1 MWLKCIFPLDE
12 VNDSKKWRSL
22 CLEVTSSKS
31 FSYDSVIDGIERKT
45 DSWMFQNALG
55 ISLLILRKKWFF
67 LPRDGRKLHALFCHQ
82 YSHIFICIL
91 IDSLIY
97 ISTVRVWWGK
107 KQGWKKGRERKLNV
121 FHCLVEERK
130 MRGLKEN
137 RMGIFQTGPP
147 NFSLPIGEKMGEN
160 KSECGALK
168 SKDFFAIC
176 PFT

>member
-22 CLEVTSSKS
+22 YLEVTSSKL

-82 YSHIFICIL
+82 YSHIFICIS

-107 KQGWKKGRERKLNV
+107 KQGWKKGRERKLDV
-121 FHCLVEERK
+121 FYCLVEERK
-130 MRGLKEN
+130 MRGRKIGWAFSK
-137 RMGIFQTGPP
+137 RAHQIFLSQLERKWERI
-147 NFSLPIGEKMGEN
+147 S
-160 KSECGALK
+160 
-168 SKDFFAIC
+168 
-176 PFT
+176 